1 MSNELKKNNSK
12 TFEEKLI
19 ELENIVKKLEGTDVP
34 LNEAIQLFE
43 SGIKLSKE
51 LEDELKNAEL
61 KIVNL
66 LETKKE
72 KEKKEN
78 EENHNEL
85 NFEL

>member
-19 ELENIVKKLEGTDVP
+19 ELENIVKKLEGTDMP